1 MQNEPYL
8 NLMFF
13 FICCS
18 YLLAIFYYSSF
29 TLIESCWEYK
39 SQDRPTFAEIV
50 MKLEQ
55 YSKLKA
61 DLSVLDDNRLTE
73 DKN

>member
-1 MQNEPYL
+1 
-8 NLMFF
+8 MFY
-13 FICCS
+13 C
-18 YLLAIFYYSSF
+18 SSF
-29 TLIESCWEYK
+29 ILFESCWEYK

-73 DKN
+73 DKH